1 VADNRVIFEVVATAK
16 GVKVVQ
22 KQTEQLAKSTER
34 ADKGTQKLTKSRD
47 RYSRTEKG
55 VANISSNSTK
65 NFSKMQQNIDGGG
78 GGGGLVRAYAL
89 LAANVFALT
98 AAFGVLSRS
107 AQIDTLT
114 ESMERLSATGG
125 SSITAISRDLVE
137 ASGGAIA
144 FADGMRQVA
153 LATSAGL
160 GAEQIQGLT
169 TVAKGAAIALGRDL
183 NDSLDRIFRGAIKL
197 EPELLDEIGLFV
209 RVDEESSKY
218 ARTLGKSVTSLTQ
231 YEKRQAFLNGV
242 LEQGTKKFQDFAE
255 QVDPDPYSKLA
266 AALGD
271 IAQNVTSF
279 VNKALGP
286 LVSFLAESRGL
297 LFGVFAGI
305 ATILLKQAVPAIS
318 QFTRNLEINAQQTLK
333 DRDIFIKSQEAKV
346 AAAKKAA
353 IALKD
358 TEIKA
363 QKDIAVATRAGRDPK
378 DRFVSKAKGAMDP
391 KVLDKE
397 LGALDR
403 QRVIRKRILDLEK
416 SQSKV
421 KGKNAALVQE
431 ELNDLRAEER
441 QLKKVVLL
449 EEQRAKIKASPARAG
464 KGTIADIENQKSL
477 NAAIVAGGTASVLTT
492 AQTQG
497 LRAGFSEFFGSLKS
511 GEVQVDGQTK
521 KIKGLSKGTFALKG
535 GIGLL
540 GASFSRFLAFLG
552 PIGIGLSLIAPFL
565 PAIGRATNFVTKESQ
580 QLSKTYKSLQEQTKN
595 LNDRFEI
602 QTTAINNTKLS
613 YVETRKSILAFNKTN
628 NETAKLIIQTSNDLA
643 AFQRNLSGL
652 GATWEG
658 FKSIFG
664 LDQESK
670 IIKTQSDAVKEA
682 LQGAIEVEDEGIL
695 AIFKDIG
702 VESESFKTAIS
713 NATAAESQFEKA
725 QKNVSKVGST
735 RLKLLDK
742 LATVNEGVAKDNF
755 IATNGLKNLTKE
767 EEEYIKSL
775 KNKNLTS
782 AELESARK
790 ALNITENQANKF
802 AKDSIPLTE
811 ARIEAEQKRVSAL
824 ESSREAVSKF
834 QAAFQQTTKVDEIT
848 ASLNQLK
855 SSIVDGADKQAAE
868 DFFATFDKEPIAL
881 LFTAEQIKDI
891 KEGGENAAT
900 VFNGVVTTF
909 DELKNSIATSKDEL
923 NILNARA
930 KQFSIASQV
939 GGAAATSLAATQTLV
954 AEKQKEIADSNFQT
968 FLSTQGISVE
978 EAKKL
983 SLIENE
989 ADLKKEAIRL
999 GKEDIDIN
1007 KVVNEFKK
1015 SQNANLEYQFT
1026 LNTENT
1032 RELEAQAKFAQTL
1045 LNTNKETAN
1054 LAAQQVAA
1062 EAKIAEFK
1070 RIGSTTARAST
1081 TFENELEAARE
1092 SLRLS
1097 REEAKIKKTLID
1109 VEFAL
1114 LYERVKLLGLESK
1127 RETEILKNLAIAQ
1140 SNAKKNV
1147 DSAVDLAASNF
1158 EVKIL
1163 EGFKKGVDQVS
1174 SGDFAGGLQTAIT
1187 AATSA
1192 EGQGGTGITGQEGI
1206 QLAAVAAEG
1215 FKETLMSLGPEGE
1228 ATMAAIEGALALSSA
1243 FTAFGESA
1251 NMSDKLAA
1259 VGSAIGAI
1267 SQMMAAN
1274 SKAQIANI
1282 DQQIEAEKRRDGQSA
1297 ASVAKIQAMEKKKDA
1312 LARRSFEQQKKIQ
1325 MAQTIISTASAAMAA
1340 WSPPPVGS
1348 GPLLGGALSA
1358 AIVGIGAAQLAMISK
1373 QQYQGG
1379 SSDIGAASQT
1389 ALTIGGRGNSVNVGQ
1404 RASAGELAYL
1414 RGGQG
1419 VGTNANNFTPA
1430 AMGRKGYADGAD
1442 GITVGE
1448 RGPEVIT
1455 AAAPIDIT
1463 PNYALG
1469 SGTTNVNFNISAV
1482 DGASVQNMLN
1492 EQQGNII
1499 AMIRQAANDNGEGFL
1514 ESVDPTVYG
1523 GGGG

>member
-297 LFGVFAGI
+297 LFGVFAVV
-305 ATILLKQAVPAIS
+305 ATVLLKQAIPAIS
-318 QFTRNLEINAQQTLK
+318 SFTANLERSAATALTERNSFIDAQK
-333 DRDIFIKSQEAKV
+333 AKT
-346 AAAKKAA
+346 AAAKQFALDSKKAEIDRQKA
-353 IALKD
+353 IA
-358 TEIKA
+358 IASKA
-363 QKDIAVATRAGRDPK
+363 EVGGFTTT
-378 DRFVSKAKGAMDP
+378 AKGALDP
-391 KVLDKE
+391 STLKRQNLLKKE
-397 LGALDR
+397 ED
-403 QRVIRKRILDLEK
+403 VKKRISLISQRQADLEK
-416 SQSKV
+416 VRNRTKQKSK
-421 KGKNAALVQE
+421 KLIDAELV
-431 ELNDLRAEER
+431 A
-441 QLKKVVLL
+441 
-449 EEQRAKIKASPARAG
+449 IKAEKRELEG
-464 KGTIADIENQKSL
+464 LLRLERERLLIEQKGVGASRGTLSDIENQRTL
-477 NAAIVAGGTASVLTT
+477 NKAIVNTGVASVLST
-492 AQTQG
+492 AQNDG
-497 LRAGFSEFFGSLKS
+497 LKNGFSSLFKTLKA
-511 GEVQVDGQTK
+511 GEVTVNGNTEK
-521 KIKGLSKGTFALKG
+521 LKGFSKASFALKG

-540 GASFSRFLAFLG
+540 GASFSRLLAFLG
-552 PIGIGLSLIAPFL
+552 PIGIAFSLIAPFL

-613 YVETRKSILAFNKTN
+613 YVETRKAILAFNKTN
-628 NETAKLIIQTSNDLA
+628 NETAKLIIQSSNDLQ

-652 GATWEG
+652 GAAWEG

-682 LQGAIEVEDEGIL
+682 LQSAIQVEDEGIL
-695 AIFKDIG
+695 GIFKDIG
-702 VESESFKTAIS
+702 VESESFKTAIG
-713 NATAAESQFEKA
+713 NATAAESQFEEA
-725 QKNVSKVGST
+725 QKNLNTTGSS
-735 RLKLLDK
+735 RLKILED
-742 LATVNEGVAKDNF
+742 LAKKQITGN
-755 IATNGLKNLTKE
+755 NLTVK
-767 EEEYIKSL
+767 
-775 KNKNLTS
+775 
-782 AELESARK
+782 ESAVKNSLNETEKTYINTLANQIKTSSDLEKERK
-790 ALNITENQANKF
+790 KLNITEDQANKF

-855 SSIVDGADKQAAE
+855 SSIVDGADQQAAQ

-881 LFTAEQIKDI
+881 IFTAEQIKEI

-900 VFNGVVTTF
+900 VFNGVVKTF
-909 DELKNSIATSKDEL
+909 DDLKNSIATSKDEL
-923 NILNARA
+923 SLLNARA

-939 GGAAATSLAATQTLV
+939 GGAAATRLAATQTLV
-954 AEKQKEIADSNFQT
+954 AEKQKEIADSDFQI
-968 FLSTQGISVE
+968 FASAQGISVE
-978 EAKKL
+978 QAKKL
-983 SLIENE
+983 ALIESE
-989 ADLKKEAIRL
+989 EERKKEAVRL

-1026 LNTENT
+1026 LNTQNT
-1032 RELEAQAKFAQTL
+1032 RELEAQTKFAQTL

-1097 REEAKIKKTLID
+1097 REEADIKKTLID
-1109 VEFAL
+1109 VEFTL
-1114 LYERVKLLGLESK
+1114 LKERVKLLNLEESERTRLLEGLS
-1127 RETEILKNLAIAQ
+1127 TAQ
-1140 SNAKKNV
+1140 TNAKDNV
-1147 DSAVDLAASNF
+1147 DKAVNLAASNF

-1163 EGFKKGVDQVS
+1163 EGFKKGVDQVA

-1192 EGQGGTGITGQEGI
+1192 EGQGGSEITGQEGI

-1215 FKETLMSLGPEGE
+1215 FKETLMSLGPQGE

-1274 SKAQIANI
+1274 SKAQIAEI
-1282 DQQIEAEKRRDGQSA
+1282 DNQIAAEKKRDGKSKE
-1297 ASVAKIQAMEKKKDA
+1297 SMAKIAALEAKK
-1312 LARRSFEQQKKIQ
+1312 LAKQKKAFEQNKKMK
-1325 MAQTIISTASAAMAA
+1325 MAETVINTASAIAAALPNVFLAAMI
-1340 WSPPPVGS
+1340 
-1348 GPLLGGALSA
+1348 GAM
-1358 AIVGIGAAQLAMISK
+1358 GAAQLALIAK
-1373 QQYQGG
+1373 TQFQGG
-1379 SSDIGAASQT
+1379 AANAVEAPRATEIS
-1389 ALTIGGRGNSVNVGQ
+1389 IGGQRNNRVDVARQASV
-1404 RASAGELAYL
+1404 GETAYL
-1414 RGGQG
+1414 RGGMG
-1419 VGTNANNFTPA
+1419 VGSNANNFTPGA
-1430 AMGRKGYADGAD
+1430 AMGRKGYANGSDAVV
-1442 GITVGE
+1442 VGE
-1448 RGPEVIT
+1448 RGPEVISPST
-1455 AAAPIDIT
+1455 PIDIT

-1469 SGTTNVNFNISAV
+1469 KNNSMNLTFNVSAL
-1482 DGASVQNMLN
+1482 DGASVQEVLTNN
-1492 EQQGNII
+1492 QG
-1499 AMIRQAANDNGEGFL
+1499 AVVAAIRDAANSYGQDFL
-1514 ESVDPTVYG
+1514 PDVNVGYG
-1523 GGGG
+1523 GDG